1 MRSSMLNNMVWW
13 VVLFMRGVPHQ
24 VRGHAKRAWANQE
37 ASVQQSGDWAGGS
50 RALNLR
56 KRLLLVFGHV
66 MNPTKRIRFRV
77 RIHVTS
83 SRTQESLH
91 RKYQVQVRPN
101 SPPTKPSPRKISP
114 MITTS
119 GMALSASCDA
129 TERTSRRILLAIN
142 DRSGTRSVIA
152 LVRLLN
158 SSAELDVIFDHAR
171 LLSSWWGWCN
181 CMYVY
186 PRDDVVF
193 N

>member
-1 MRSSMLNNMVWW
+1 M
-13 VVLFMRGVPHQ
+13 
-24 VRGHAKRAWANQE
+24 
-37 ASVQQSGDWAGGS
+37 
-50 RALNLR
+50 
-56 KRLLLVFGHV
+56 FGHV

-101 SPPTKPSPRKISP
+101 SPPSKPSPQKISP

-171 LLSSWWGWCN
+171 LLSA
-181 CMYVY
+181 V
-186 PRDDVVF
+186 DVIEVDTIVCAGDISSVPPDIKELGYDIE
-193 N
+193 